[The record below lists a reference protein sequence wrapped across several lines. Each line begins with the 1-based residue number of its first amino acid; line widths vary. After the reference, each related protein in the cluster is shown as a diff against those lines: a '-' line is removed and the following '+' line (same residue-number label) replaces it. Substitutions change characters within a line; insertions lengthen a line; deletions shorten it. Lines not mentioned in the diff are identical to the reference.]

1 MSANVQQVL
10 LTAQSYLNDFG
21 QKMWVKENLQ
31 QFLAEAHRDLQLQ
44 LQLNGIPVIKKKS
57 AIATIPIVGLNPYTG
72 PVQWPEQSTA
82 LADLIQPLEC
92 WERPTGSTLESDW
105 NLMIPKS
112 FLPAMDP
119 VQDLIYWSWMEEQIL
134 FIGSTASKDAKL
146 YYNGGIK
153 IPVADEDVM
162 GFLNAEAY
170 IAPHLAALAATS
182 VGAPNLAARLDAIA
196 NKRLELILQANILA
210 EQGMPIARRPYR
222 HGRVPFVI
230 R

>member
-1 MSANVQQVL
+1 MSATVQQVL
-10 LTAQSYLNDFG
+10 LTAQTYLNDFG

-57 AIATIPIVGLNPYTG
+57 AIATIPIVGLSPYTG
-72 PVQWPEQSTA
+72 PVQWPLQSTA

-105 NLMIPKS
+105 NLMTQKS
-112 FLPAMDP
+112 FLPSMDP
-119 VQDLIYWSWMEEQIL
+119 VQDLIYWSWIGEKLMFL
-134 FIGSTASKDAKL
+134 GSTALKDAKL
-146 YYNGGIK
+146 YYNGGIT
-153 IPVADEDVM
+153 IPVADKDVM

-170 IAPHLAALAATS
+170 IAPHLASLAATS
-182 VGAPNLAARLDAIA
+182 IGAPNLAGRLEMIA
-196 NKRLELILQANILA
+196 EKRLELILQANILA
-210 EQGMPIARRPYR
+210 EQGMPISRRPYR

>member
-1 MSANVQQVL
+1 MSATVQQVL
-10 LTAQSYLNDFG
+10 LTAQTFLNDFG
-21 QKMWVKENLQ
+21 QKNWVKENLQ

-57 AIATIPIVGLNPYTG
+57 TIATIPIVGLSPYTG

-105 NLMIPKS
+105 NLMTPKS

-134 FIGSTASKDAKL
+134 FIGSTALKDVKL

-153 IPVADEDVM
+153 IPVADEDLM
-162 GFLNAEAY
+162 GFLNAESY
-170 IAPHLAALAATS
+170 VAPHLAALAADS
-182 VGAPNLAARLDAIA
+182 VGAPNLSARLERRADK
-196 NKRLELILQANILA
+196 NLELILQANILA
-210 EQGMPIARRPYR
+210 EQGMPISRRPYR